1 MIRWLELRR
10 MRRAFRALPEHDRA
24 IFASVRFDDLDYVE
38 AAERHGCSVEEVER
52 VVMRVLLALDG
63 RGAGRRRRE

>member
-1 MIRWLELRR
+1 MIRWLEMRR

-24 IFASVRFDDLDYVE
+24 IFGSVRFDSLDYVE

-52 VVMRVLLALDG
+52 VVVRVLLALD
-63 RGAGRRRRE
+63 ASVTGRRTRE